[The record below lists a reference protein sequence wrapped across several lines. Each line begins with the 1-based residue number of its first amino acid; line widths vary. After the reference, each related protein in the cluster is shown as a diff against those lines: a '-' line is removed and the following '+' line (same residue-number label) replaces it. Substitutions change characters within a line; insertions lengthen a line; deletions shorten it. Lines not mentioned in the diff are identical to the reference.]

1 MRTHS
6 IHENPEH
13 PLRSHWDK
21 LMNHIHAVDM
31 MAVSMRDHP
40 EELAIILDKLQQI
53 GDQYIGYKKVL
64 PFGYRRPVSVR

>member
-1 MRTHS
+1 
-6 IHENPEH
+6 
-13 PLRSHWDK
+13 
-21 LMNHIHAVDM
+21 MNHIHAVDM